1 MTDDQ
6 SPEARAEAAA
16 RDLADTGKTVTARA
30 IREAAKVRM
39 AVASAA
45 AKAWNDA
52 ASEDDHEAIP
62 EVPDDVASRLTVIWA
77 DAYRAALAAVTPE
90 RDQLRVDVDALR
102 TDVDALRTEV
112 EGLTADVETVETERD
127 TATTQVEDLEQKLTT
142 AKAETEKWST
152 EAAKHEA
159 ALNAVRDQHDKL
171 NERITTLL
179 ETQTKRDN

>member
-6 SPEARAEAAA
+6 TPEARAEAVA
-16 RDLADTGKTVTARA
+16 RDLADTGRAVTARA
-30 IREAAKVRM
+30 IREGAKVRM
-39 AVASAA
+39 ALASAT
-45 AKAWNDA
+45 AKAWNEA
-52 ASEDDHEAIP
+52 TATDDHETIP
-62 EVPDDVASRLTVIWA
+62 AVPEDVTGRLEAIWA

-102 TDVDALRTEV
+102 AEV

-127 TATTQVEDLEQKLTT
+127 AATAQAEDLEQKLLE

-159 ALNAVRDQHDKL
+159 ALSAVRGQYDTL

-179 ETQTKRDN
+179 ETQAERDERRSPAK

>member
-1 MTDDQ
+1 MTDEQ

-102 TDVDALRTEV
+102 TEV

-127 TATTQVEDLEQKLTT
+127 TATAQVEDLEQKLTT

-179 ETQTKRDN
+179 ESQAKRDN

>member
-16 RDLADTGKTVTARA
+16 RDLADTGRTVTARA

-39 AVASAA
+39 AVASAT

-52 ASEDDHEAIP
+52 ASEDDHETIP
-62 EVPDDVASRLTVIWA
+62 AVPEDVTGRLEAIWA

-90 RDQLRVDVDALR
+90 RDQLRSDVDALR
-102 TDVDALRTEV
+102 VEV
-112 EGLTADVETVETERD
+112 EGLTADVETVEAERD
-127 TATTQVEDLEQKLTT
+127 TATTQVEDLEQKL
-142 AKAETEKWST
+142 AAAQAETEKWST

-159 ALNAVRDQHDKL
+159 ALTAVRDQHDKL

-179 ETQTKRDN
+179 ETQAKREN

>member
-6 SPEARAEAAA
+6 SPEARAEAVA

-90 RDQLRVDVDALR
+90 RDQLRS
-102 TDVDALRTEV
+102 DVDALRTEV
-112 EGLTADVETVETERD
+112 EGLTTDVEAVEAERD
-127 TATTQVEDLEQKLTT
+127 TATAQADTLKKELVE

-159 ALNAVRDQHDKL
+159 ALSAVRDQHDKL

-179 ETQTKRDN
+179 ETQAKRDN

>member
-16 RDLADTGKTVTARA
+16 RDLADTGRTVTARA

-52 ASEDDHEAIP
+52 ASEDDHETIP
-62 EVPDDVASRLTVIWA
+62 PVPDDVASRLTVIWA

-102 TDVDALRTEV
+102 VEV
-112 EGLTADVETVETERD
+112 EGLTADVETVEAERD
-127 TATTQVEDLEQKLTT
+127 TAAAQVEDLKQELAAAQ
-142 AKAETEKWST
+142 AETEKWST

-159 ALNAVRDQHDKL
+159 ALSAVRDQHDKL

-179 ETQTKRDN
+179 ETQAKREN

>member
-52 ASEDDHEAIP
+52 ASEDDHETIP

-90 RDQLRVDVDALR
+90 RDQLRI
-102 TDVDALRTEV
+102 DVDALRTEV
-112 EGLTADVETVETERD
+112 EGLTSDVETVEAERD
-127 TATTQVEDLEQKLTT
+127 TATAQVEDLEQKLAE

-159 ALNAVRDQHDKL
+159 ALSAVRDQHDKL

-179 ETQTKRDN
+179 ETQTKREQ

>member
-1 MTDDQ
+1 MTNDQ

-16 RDLADTGKTVTARA
+16 RDLADTGRAVTARA
-30 IREAAKVRM
+30 IREVAKVRM
-39 AVASAA
+39 AVASAT

-52 ASEDDHEAIP
+52 ASEEDHETIP
-62 EVPDDVASRLTVIWA
+62 AVPEDVTGRLEAIWA

-90 RDQLRVDVDALR
+90 RDQLRSDVDALR
-102 TDVDALRTEV
+102 AEV
-112 EGLTADVETVETERD
+112 EGLTADVETVEAERD
-127 TATTQVEDLEQKLTT
+127 TATGRVEDLEQKLAA

-179 ETQTKRDN
+179 ETQAKRES